1 MKLFMRLFSKEKPQ
15 SSQTFST
22 LIRESLSR
30 EKVETSKPIRGRRE
44 HGRKRGGFVLEGGI

>member
-1 MKLFMRLFSKEKPQ
+1 MKLLRLFSKEKPQ

-30 EKVETSKPIRGRRE
+30 EKVEAGKRIRGRRE
-44 HGRKRGGFVLEGGI
+44 QGHKKGDYVLEGGI